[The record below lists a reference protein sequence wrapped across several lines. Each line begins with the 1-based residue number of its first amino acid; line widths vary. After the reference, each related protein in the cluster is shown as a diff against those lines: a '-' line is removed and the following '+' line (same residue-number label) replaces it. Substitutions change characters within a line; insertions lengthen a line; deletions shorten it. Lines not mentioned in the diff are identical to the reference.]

1 MAGNM
6 KFDKVKISKI
16 LSDIRRYFRDLEEQ
30 KVKKL
35 EDLRRKDKFY
45 SCSMLVF
52 SLVNSAIDLGNEMIS
67 AKKLEMPHSY
77 REIFEILSRE
87 GIIDKKMENDL
98 IELVRIRNAIAH
110 RYFIVTPKRLF
121 ISFQKLESLKKFAKK
136 VEEITRR
143 LKVSSP

>member
-143 LKVSSP
+143 LKD

>member
-143 LKVSSP
+143 LKV

>member
-1 MAGNM
+1 
-6 KFDKVKISKI
+6 
-16 LSDIRRYFRDLEEQ
+16 LEEQ

-67 AKKLEMPHSY
+67 AEKLEMPHSY
-77 REIFEILSRE
+77 REIFEILSKER
-87 GIIDKKMENDL
+87 IIDKKIGNDL

-110 RYFIVTPKRLF
+110 RYFAVTPKKLF
-121 ISFQKLESLKKFAKK
+121 TSLQKLESLKKFAKK
-136 VEEITRR
+136 VEEIT
-143 LKVSSP
+143 KIDD

>member
-16 LSDIRRYFRDLEEQ
+16 LSDVRRYFRDLEEQ

-67 AKKLEMPHSY
+67 AEKLEMPHSY

-110 RYFIVTPKRLF
+110 RYFAVTPKKLF
-121 ISFQKLESLKKFAKK
+121 TSLQKLESLKKFAKK

-143 LKVSSP
+143 LKV

>member
-45 SCSMLVF
+45 SSSMLVF
-52 SLVNSAIDLGNEMIS
+52 PLVNSAIDLGNEMIS

-110 RYFIVTPKRLF
+110 RYFIVTPKKLF

-143 LKVSSP
+143 LKD